1 MGNSSS
7 SSVISDVQS
16 WADSAFGYA
25 TNSDTS
31 SQEQQDTTIT
41 PNQNITE
48 LEDRATSVNT
58 QVQANMTTVNQK
70 LQQINYSDNNIKKM
84 QELLQLE
91 ADRGNKQLAKMY
103 RDELEIATKTSIA
116 NTINDSIT
124 RQKEVISLLVV
135 IFVLIILLVIPLVFM
150 ITGRLSKAAFASI
163 VILDFIII
171 ALIIA
176 WKNNVLYIRSF
187 FTTFGSDLEDV
198 ATTANT
204 ELQTRVQDFN
214 SIVRQDVY
222 GSETEFQAKYCCPNT
237 EEITTEIMNDEV
249 TPTEYLEPG
258 FYYDDGSAP
267 LQLVVS
273 DNNSQEADQQIRW
286 PDYAK
291 SRQRAHSLIKG
302 SEVYDELDDRLV
314 GNTTNTR
321 NM

>member
-1 MGNSSS
+1 MDNTSSS
-7 SSVISDVQS
+7 SSTNWVSTL
-16 WADSAFGYA
+16 FGYK
-25 TNSDTS
+25 TS
-31 SQEQQDTTIT
+31 LESKPSRNTTIT
-41 PNQNITE
+41 TNKNITK
-48 LEDRATSVNT
+48 LQDNASTYNT
-58 QVQANMTTVNQK
+58 AVKSNTRSLNQK
-70 LQQINYSDNNIKKM
+70 LQKINYSDNNIRKM

-91 ADRGNKQLAKMY
+91 ANRGNKQLAKMY

-150 ITGRLSKAAFASI
+150 IMGKLSKGAFASI
-163 VILDFIII
+163 IVIDFIII

-176 WKNNVLYIRSF
+176 WKNNILYIKSF

-198 ATTANT
+198 ATTTNT

-214 SIVRQDVY
+214 SIVKKDVY
-222 GSETEFQAKYCCPNT
+222 GSEAEFQAKYCCPST
-237 EEITTEIMNDEV
+237 EEITTEIMNGEV
-249 TPTEYLEPG
+249 TPTEYIEPG

-267 LQLVVS
+267 LQLVVP
-273 DNNSQEADQQIRW
+273 DNTSQEADQQIKW